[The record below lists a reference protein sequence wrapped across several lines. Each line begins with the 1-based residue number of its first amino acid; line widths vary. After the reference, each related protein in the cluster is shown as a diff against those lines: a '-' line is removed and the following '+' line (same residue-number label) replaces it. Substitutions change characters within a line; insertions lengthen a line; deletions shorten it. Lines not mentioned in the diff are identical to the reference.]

1 MTSGLLRFV
10 WVWGPPLAQ
19 MIAIF
24 IFSGQENLKEVP
36 GGFTDHQGHFIGYA
50 LLGVLLVRALA
61 SATWRG
67 VRPRVVWIAIAI
79 GVAYGASDEFHQRFV
94 IGRSAAVDDL
104 IADTLGVVAGS
115 LMVLAIA
122 RLWRRRAARSLVDRD

>member
-50 LLGVLLVRALA
+50 LLAILLVRALA

-67 VRPRVVWIAIAI
+67 VRPRAAVIAIVIA
-79 GVAYGASDEFHQRFV
+79 VLYGASDEFHQRFV
-94 IGRSAAVDDL
+94 TGRSATVDDW
-104 IADTLGVVAGS
+104 IADALGAIAGS
-115 LMVLAIA
+115 LMVFAIA
-122 RLWRRRAARSLVDRD
+122 RLWRRRARPKA